1 MASNKESE
9 LKRIFNN
16 GLWADGDYRI
26 LKKEA
31 DDAASKAVPML
42 TKLATAVDIR
52 GCGSLGTRSVRKQ
65 IQALCHFAIGNQKMR
80 VNANTLV
87 PSTCALVISGKVGS
101 GKSLYHTWFEEVIG
115 MMRKATEVLDKQIHE
130 KTVAEEMK
138 QESCGEQSDLVQLL
152 SGRSDGKPKKA
163 NIFKCRQMLR
173 SPGTKEGW
181 EKSLEVENR
190 MIQLINEGDD

>member
-65 IQALCHFAIGNQKMR
+65 IQALCHFAIGNQKLR

-87 PSTCALVISGKVGS
+87 PSTSALVISAVVGS
-101 GKSLYHTWFEEVIG
+101 GKSLYHSLFEEVIG
-115 MMRKATEVLDKQIHE
+115 MMRKATEVLDKQIHDKIVVDE
-130 KTVAEEMK
+130 NEE
-138 QESCGEQSDLVQLL
+138 ESIVEQSNLVQML
-152 SGRSDGKPKKA
+152 SGRSDEKKKKA
-163 NIFKCRQMLR
+163 NIFKARQMLR
-173 SPGTKEGW
+173 NLGTKEG
-181 EKSLEVENR
+181 
-190 MIQLINEGDD
+190 